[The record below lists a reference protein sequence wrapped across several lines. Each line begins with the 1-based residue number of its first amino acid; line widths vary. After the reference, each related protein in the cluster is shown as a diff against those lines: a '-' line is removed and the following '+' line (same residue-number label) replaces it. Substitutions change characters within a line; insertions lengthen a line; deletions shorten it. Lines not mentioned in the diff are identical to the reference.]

1 MDFAALEENCAPS
14 VHPATMAAIARGESG
29 FNPWA
34 IGINGRVRIT
44 RQPLTKSEAVDTAK
58 QLLQMSLSIDLGL
71 AQINSAN
78 LERLGLS
85 IEQAFEPCANLRAAE
100 TVLRWCY
107 DPAAKRL
114 GGGQQALQA
123 ALSCYNTGGYAPGL
137 ANGYVQG
144 IYRVAKAA
152 P

>member
-1 MDFAALEENCAPS
+1 MDFAALAEHCAPS
-14 VHPATMAAIARGESG
+14 VHPATMAAVARAESG
-29 FNPWA
+29 MNPLA

-44 RQPLTKSEAVDTAK
+44 RQPLTKGEAVDTAK
-58 QLLQMSLSIDLGL
+58 QLLRMSLSIDLGL

-78 LERLGLS
+78 LDRLGLTV
-85 IEQAFEPCANLRAAE
+85 EEAFEPCANLRAAE
-100 TVLRWCY
+100 TVLRSCY

-114 GGGQQALQA
+114 GGGQGALQA
-123 ALSCYNTGGYAPGL
+123 ALSCYNTGGYARGL

-144 IYRVAKAA
+144 IYRVARTA